1 MQAYK
6 IMAKNIRTGV
16 RIQKQ
21 FLTGEVITDLDLA
34 WRSAQQ
40 LAESQSAKDRE
51 AWVADISQY
60 TVGKKPGSQ

>member
-6 IMAKNIRTGV
+6 IMAKNTRTGM

-21 FLTGEVITDLDLA
+21 FLTGQVITDLESA
-34 WRSAQQ
+34 WQEAQQ

-51 AWVADISQY
+51 TWVADISQY
-60 TVGKKPGSQ
+60 VVGSKPGSQ

>member
-6 IMAKNIRTGV
+6 IMAKNTRTGM
-16 RIQKQ
+16 RIQQQ
-21 FLTGEVITDLDLA
+21 FLTGQVITDLELA
-34 WRSAQQ
+34 WRTAQL

-51 AWVADISQY
+51 EWVADISQY

>member
-6 IMAKNIRTGV
+6 IMAKNTRTGV

-21 FLTGEVITDLDLA
+21 FLTGQVITDLDLA
-34 WRSAQQ
+34 WREAEQ
-40 LAESQSAKDRE
+40 LAESQTAKDRD

-60 TVGKKPGSQ
+60 VVGSKPGSQ